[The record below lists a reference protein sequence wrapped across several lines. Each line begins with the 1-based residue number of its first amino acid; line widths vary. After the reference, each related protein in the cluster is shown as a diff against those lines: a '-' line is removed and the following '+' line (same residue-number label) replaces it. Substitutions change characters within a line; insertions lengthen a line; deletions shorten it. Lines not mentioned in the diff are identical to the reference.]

1 MQQSHNRLKKCA
13 TTWNLP
19 FRYSYGIK
27 ITIGNLAT
35 LIMTKGAKEHLMK
48 SLR

>member
-1 MQQSHNRLKKCA
+1 MYQSHKRLKKCA

-19 FRYSYGIK
+19 FRYSYRIK